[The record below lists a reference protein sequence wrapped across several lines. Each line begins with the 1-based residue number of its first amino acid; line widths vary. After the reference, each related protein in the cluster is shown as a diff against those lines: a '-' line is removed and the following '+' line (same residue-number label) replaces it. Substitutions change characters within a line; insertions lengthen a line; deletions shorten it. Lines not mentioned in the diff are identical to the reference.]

1 MARDKAGVQA
11 KRESLAL
18 PRPGYIVGGIASLCL
33 VASGIILSV
42 MTKSDTGV
50 PIIPPVW
57 TTSMTTVGAL
67 IVGLIGSGY
76 LADSRLQEQM
86 DEKIKGLR
94 RSVCGQAATI
104 NTTVRLSETLAEQV
118 MRQVTDPASVAHML
132 RVIKFGRRV
141 TL

>member
-1 MARDKAGVQA
+1 MPRCERDHSVRYDQVRYRGADHPPGVDHEHDDS
-11 KRESLAL
+11 R
-18 PRPGYIVGGIASLCL
+18 G
-33 VASGIILSV
+33 
-42 MTKSDTGV
+42 SDRRLDR
-50 PIIPPVW
+50 
-57 TTSMTTVGAL
+57 M
-67 IVGLIGSGY
+67 IGSGY

-141 TL
+141 TLLGFRPS